1 MRILTIGICKSSE
14 FEYVLWQTK
23 NMSALLESAY
33 LLVLLTTWQWPF
45 KIHQSWYCWASIFLR
60 GLKRT
65 RATGP
70 TAISD
75 EAYLANGPF
84 NPSPG
89 DSRFRCI
96 KIDFVKKKK
105 ENSFFYKWTC
115 TNNYTH
121 SWYVHSTKELPYQWF
136 IFRKS
141 IEIPVFKKKSRVALS
156 KPLITF
162 LYFLSKKKVTS
173 QLSINAKL

>member
-45 KIHQSWYCWASIFLR
+45 KMHQSWYCWASIFLR

-96 KIDFVKKKK
+96 KIDFVKKRKIVSFINEHVPTTIPIPGMSIRRKNSPISGSSFVNLLRYQSLKK
-105 ENSFFYKWTC
+105 NQG
-115 TNNYTH
+115 
-121 SWYVHSTKELPYQWF
+121 L
-136 IFRKS
+136 
-141 IEIPVFKKKSRVALS
+141 LS
-156 KPLITF
+156 
-162 LYFLSKKKVTS
+162 LS
-173 QLSINAKL
+173 LW